1 MGAAFEAR
9 SLPAEAG
16 LDDAIDYGKG
26 CFLGQEAVAKV
37 RNLGH
42 PARVLRHVRVPGSA
56 TAGDPIFAD
65 GAAVGELTSATHED
79 GSTVAI
85 ARVRW
90 NGEGQRALRGGREGV
105 DVPGRGSDGG

>member
-1 MGAAFEAR
+1 MGADFDDR

-90 NGEGQRALRGGREGV
+90 NAEGPLTLRDGRTAI
-105 DVPGRGSDGG
+105 DVPRQV